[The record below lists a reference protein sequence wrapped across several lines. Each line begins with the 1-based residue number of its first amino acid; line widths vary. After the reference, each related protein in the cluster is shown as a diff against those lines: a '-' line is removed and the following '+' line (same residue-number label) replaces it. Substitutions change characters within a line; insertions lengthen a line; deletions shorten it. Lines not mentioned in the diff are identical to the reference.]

1 VITVEYEKGFNN
13 GYVWPYPFKNATE
26 FRIRLH
32 WPDRCTT
39 QSFWGRRSTP
49 NAFKERT
56 RGYHRHFIDHS
67 ELCKSLF
74 ILKGLE
80 IIVVDE
86 GKKYL
91 CKLVK
96 IKRWKCLVHA
106 TAEIIEEMVA

>member
-1 VITVEYEKGFNN
+1 
-13 GYVWPYPFKNATE
+13 
-26 FRIRLH
+26 
-32 WPDRCTT
+32 
-39 QSFWGRRSTP
+39 
-49 NAFKERT
+49 
-56 RGYHRHFIDHS
+56 
-67 ELCKSLF
+67 
-74 ILKGLE
+74 LKGLE